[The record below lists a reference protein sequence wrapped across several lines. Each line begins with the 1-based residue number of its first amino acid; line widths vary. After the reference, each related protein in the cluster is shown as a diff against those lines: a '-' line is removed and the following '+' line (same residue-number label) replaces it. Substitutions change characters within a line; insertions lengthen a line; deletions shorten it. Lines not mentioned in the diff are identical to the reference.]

1 MIAQVRI
8 VRTDVLPLG
17 TAHEWHA
24 PEFSPDGRSLFVTTS
39 TYDGIW
45 KYDLA
50 SNTTVQLTDEPRSGY
65 GFAVSTDGGQ
75 IAYRRTTLSPAGK
88 RQELVL
94 RSVESGVSRVV
105 ASGKEVSLPAF
116 SGGSLAYL
124 VENRVLLEAS
134 EPSPGRTTATVTGTA
149 ARAAGT
155 NVVVLG
161 IDNTKIALLR
171 EGKRVLLDPLGKG
184 SYIWPTL
191 SPDGK
196 FLAAVEMSRG
206 AFVCDPLGKN
216 VVILGRANAPSWM
229 RSGGWLV
236 YMDDRDD
243 GHRLLSSDLYAVDL
257 AGKRRVRLTATPD
270 RLEMFP
276 RCSPV
281 ENRIVCSTPEGT
293 VLMFVYEEGAR

>member
-1 MIAQVRI
+1 LKYLLLLLCCASTMIAQVRI

-45 KYDLA
+45 KHDLA

-75 IAYRRTTLSPAGK
+75 IAYRRTTLSSAGK

-116 SGGSLAYL
+116 GGGSLVYVMENSL
-124 VENRVLLEAS
+124 QVED
-134 EPSPGRTTATVTGTA
+134 GGTA
-149 ARAAGT
+149 AAS
-155 NVVVLG
+155 NVVILG
-161 IDNTKIALLR
+161 IDDTKIALER
-171 EGKRVLLDPLGKG
+171 DGKRVLLDPLGKG

-191 SPDGK
+191 SPDGRS
-196 FLAAVEMSRG
+196 LAAVDMSRG

-216 VVILGRANAPSWM
+216 VVTLGRANAPSWM

-243 GHRLLSSDLYAVDL
+243 GHRMISSDLYAVDR